1 MKTLLEKIIF
11 FYYSMV
17 WSSKLREIFSES
29 MHLIGFVGSHRTS
42 KFTGVSDEM
51 SRTKTDS
58 EQKGKR
64 VGDETKK
71 EDEEHGERTGRHGEH
86 GIRL

>member
-1 MKTLLEKIIF
+1 
-11 FYYSMV
+11 
-17 WSSKLREIFSES
+17 
-29 MHLIGFVGSHRTS
+29 
-42 KFTGVSDEM
+42 M